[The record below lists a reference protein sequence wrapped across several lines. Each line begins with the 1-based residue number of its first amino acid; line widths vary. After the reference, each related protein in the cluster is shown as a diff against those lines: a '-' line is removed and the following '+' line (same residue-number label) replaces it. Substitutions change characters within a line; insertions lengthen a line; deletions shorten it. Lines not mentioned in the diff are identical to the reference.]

1 MKTMSDEQIKAYFL
15 GKLSEPEAEI
25 FEIECASDAQLTEQ
39 AQMVERELIDDYLRE
54 NLPAP
59 DRGLFQ
65 TNYLITDARH
75 DKLQNAAHLWK
86 IAEESAAPVAVER
99 ASPFPFWQTLF
110 GQNRAVQL
118 SLLCLLFLF
127 ALCAAAFYRQTLSV
141 DKMQVAEVRDTN
153 QVTETE
159 DTTVQTS
166 GNQTIENPP
175 ADNPNQKSVSRDAT
189 AQNKE
194 REKVSNSPAKN
205 PPEIKTTSA
214 PKIVKPAVTN
224 LATFVLLPGSLR
236 SEGEQTVTIAPNVK
250 TLNLLLSPSGDANNY
265 KIYRAVVKT
274 ANEETIFT
282 SPNLNALSFKIPAD
296 KLQNRTY
303 IISLEGWNSKQE
315 FDSIADYTIRV
326 RR

>member
-1 MKTMSDEQIKAYFL
+1 VKTMSDEQIKAYFL

-39 AQMVERELIDDYLRE
+39 AQMVERELIDDYLRA

-65 TNYLITDARH
+65 TNYLITGARH

-86 IAEESAAPVAVER
+86 IAEESAAPVER
-99 ASPFPFWQTLF
+99 AAPSPFWQTLF
-110 GQNRAVQL
+110 VRNRAFQL
-118 SLLCLLFLF
+118 SLVCLLLLF
-127 ALCAAAFYRQTLSV
+127 ALCAVAFYRQTLSV

-153 QVTETE
+153 QVPETE
-159 DTTVQTS
+159 DPPVQTS

-175 ADNPNQKSVSRDAT
+175 ADNPIQKSVSRDTT

-205 PPEIKTTSA
+205 QPEIKTISA
-214 PKIVKPAVTN
+214 PKIVKPATTN
-224 LATFVLLPGSLR
+224 LATFVLLAGSLR
-236 SEGEQTVTIAPNVK
+236 SEGEQTVVIAPNVQ
-250 TLNLLLSPSGDANNY
+250 TLNLLLSPSGVANNY